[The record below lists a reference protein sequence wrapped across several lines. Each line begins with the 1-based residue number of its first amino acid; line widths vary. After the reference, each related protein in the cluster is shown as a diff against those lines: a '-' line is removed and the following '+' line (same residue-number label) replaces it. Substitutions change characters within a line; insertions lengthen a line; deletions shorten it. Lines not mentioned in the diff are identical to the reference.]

1 MELNKEGIAMANISI
16 ISHRGANIYAPQNT
30 LPAFRRGLAL
40 GADGFETD
48 VHRTKDGVLVLC
60 HNYSID
66 KTSNGKGLI
75 AQMTLDALRAYDF
88 GSYFSK
94 KFSGTPIPT
103 LDEFLDLVAE
113 SSIRVLNIELKS
125 PKENETTIVPETIDA
140 VKNHGLFDRLLI
152 SSFDPALLMEAK
164 RVDPQ
169 TRTGFLYSPNS
180 KVTFKIVHRK
190 MLTVAKEIGADALH
204 PFSLYVNK
212 SLVDAAHQAGMEI
225 NVWTVNS
232 PKSVLRM
239 ADLGVEGLI
248 TDYPDVVRGVLEA
261 HGCI

>member
-1 MELNKEGIAMANISI
+1 MANINI

-48 VHRTKDGVLVLC
+48 VHSTKDGVLVLC

-75 AQMTLDALRAYDF
+75 AQMTLEALRSYDF
-88 GSYFSK
+88 GSYFSQ
-94 KFSGTPIPT
+94 KFEGTKIPT
-103 LDEFLDLVAE
+103 LDEFLELVAE
-113 SSIRVLNIELKS
+113 SSLQVLNIELKS
-125 PKENETTIVPETIDA
+125 PKENETNIVFETINA
-140 VKNHGLFDRLLI
+140 VKEHGLFDRLLI
-152 SSFDPALLMEAK
+152 SSFDPALLAEAK
-164 RVDPQ
+164 RVDPK

-180 KVTFKIVHRK
+180 KVTFKIIHRN

-212 SLVDAAHQAGMEI
+212 ALVDAAHDAGMEI

-239 ADLGVEGLI
+239 AALGVEGLI

-261 HGCI
+261 HGWLK

>member
-1 MELNKEGIAMANISI
+1 MAAINI

-48 VHRTKDGVLVLC
+48 VHRTVDGKLVLC
-60 HNYSID
+60 HNYTID

-75 AQMTLDALRAYDF
+75 AQMTLEELRRFDF
-88 GSYFSK
+88 GRYFSE
-94 KFSGTPIPT
+94 KFAGTQIPT
-103 LDEFLDLVAE
+103 LDEFLELVAG
-113 SSIRVLNIELKS
+113 STLRMLNIELKS
-125 PKENETTIVPETIDA
+125 PKENETNIVFETINA
-140 VKNHGLFDRLLI
+140 VKEHGLFDRLLI
-152 SSFDPALLMEAK
+152 SSFDPALLAEAK
-164 RVDPQ
+164 RVDPK
-169 TRTGFLYSPNS
+169 TKTGFLYSPNS
-180 KVTFKIVHRK
+180 KVTFKIIHRN

-212 SLVDAAHQAGMEI
+212 ALVDAAHDAGMEI

-239 ADLGVEGLI
+239 AALGVEGLI

-261 HGCI
+261 HGWLK